1 MFTDLHSL
9 LRNISA
15 VAFISDVLQF
25 CDCLPIMHIL
35 AFASF
40 KAVRERKF
48 TQKEFLR
55 SATSDLLLILPGR
68 PPSSNP
74 QKLKSSQIN
83 AGGELENPQIP
94 QRKIFRGREDKSRAL
109 RVHFQK
115 KFQTSWRGLV
125 EGVATIFR
133 LGKCL
138 VLAILI
144 LAEFYQRA
152 WFDLWW
158 SINFVPTGW
167 CITWFSA
174 KLNIENNSLNWQM

>member
-83 AGGELENPQIP
+83 AGGVLENPQIP
-94 QRKIFRGREDKSRAL
+94 QRKIF
-109 RVHFQK
+109 
-115 KFQTSWRGLV
+115 
-125 EGVATIFR
+125 
-133 LGKCL
+133 
-138 VLAILI
+138 
-144 LAEFYQRA
+144 
-152 WFDLWW
+152 
-158 SINFVPTGW
+158 
-167 CITWFSA
+167 
-174 KLNIENNSLNWQM
+174 